1 MKFLSLHILDL
12 LENSLKANATMIEL
26 NIIDTLKANKYVF
39 KIKDD
44 GKGIQ
49 DTVLKDVSDPFVTT
63 SSGKKMGLG
72 LSLVK
77 MACRRCAGDMFVN
90 SYKGFGTD
98 ITFWFEHNNI
108 DRQPLGDIASVVVD
122 FAASNDKLR
131 LIYTHI
137 TDSGSFIFDSLET
150 KQTLEVQSLNNIT
163 IIKTLREVIENNL
176 ETINYN
182 Q

>member
-1 MKFLSLHILDL
+1 
-12 LENSLKANATMIEL
+12 
-26 NIIDTLKANKYVF
+26 
-39 KIKDD
+39 
-44 GKGIQ
+44 
-49 DTVLKDVSDPFVTT
+49 
-63 SSGKKMGLG
+63 
-72 LSLVK
+72 
-77 MACRRCAGDMFVN
+77 MFVN

>member
-72 LSLVK
+72 L
-77 MACRRCAGDMFVN
+77 
-90 SYKGFGTD
+90 
-98 ITFWFEHNNI
+98 
-108 DRQPLGDIASVVVD
+108 
-122 FAASNDKLR
+122 
-131 LIYTHI
+131 
-137 TDSGSFIFDSLET
+137 
-150 KQTLEVQSLNNIT
+150 
-163 IIKTLREVIENNL
+163 
-176 ETINYN
+176 
-182 Q
+182 